1 MSEEGPAGS
10 GEPPG
15 SPSASTG
22 AGTSLVSLDAVRE
35 AAGRLTGVALRTP
48 LVPGTLSGG
57 EDVWLKC
64 ESLQHGGAFK
74 IRGAYN
80 FTALLPEVERERG
93 LVTYSSG
100 NHAQGVAAAAR
111 AFGVPA
117 VIVMPED
124 APRVKVEGT
133 RSLGGEVVR
142 EGHTTTERRARAE
155 EIARETGAT
164 IVPPF
169 DHPDIV
175 AGQGTTALEAL
186 EQLQEAAAVDSRD
199 PRPPGLVVVPIGGGG
214 LLSGHA
220 VVLRAL
226 HPDCRVVG
234 VEPEG
239 AASMKRSLEAGEPV
253 SLDHVDTIADGL
265 KPVRP
270 GDLTFRHVR
279 ALVDD
284 VVTVSEEALVE
295 GLRWCFR
302 RRLVV
307 EPSGGAALA
316 ALLSGAVDPPDDGA
330 TLAVVSGGNVDPD
343 AYARWVAAG

>member
-1 MSEEGPAGS
+1 VTGP
-10 GEPPG
+10 E
-15 SPSASTG
+15 
-22 AGTSLVSLDAVRE
+22 SLVPPEAVRE
-35 AAGRLTGVALRTP
+35 AAGRLGGVALRTP
-48 LVPGTLSGG
+48 LLPGTLPGG
-57 EDVWLKC
+57 RDVWIKC
-64 ESLQHGGAFK
+64 ESLQRGGAFK

-80 FTALLPEVERERG
+80 FTARLTPEERQRG

-133 RSLGGEVVR
+133 RALGGEVVR
-142 EGHTTTERRARAE
+142 EGYTTTERRARAE

-169 DHPDIV
+169 DHPDVV
-175 AGQGTTALEAL
+175 AGQGTTALETL
-186 EQLQEAAAVDSRD
+186 EQLGEEAPRAGRD
-199 PRPPGLVVVPIGGGG
+199 PVPPSLFVVPIGGGG
-214 LLSGHA
+214 LISGHG
-220 VVLRAL
+220 VVIRAL
-226 HPDCRVVG
+226 HPECRLVG

-253 SLDHVDTIADGL
+253 TLEEVDTIADGL

-270 GDLTFRHVR
+270 GELTFRHVR
-279 ALVDD
+279 ELADD

-302 RRLVV
+302 QRLLV
-307 EPSGGAALA
+307 EPSGGATLA
-316 ALLSGAVDPPDDGA
+316 ALLSGRVEPPDQG
-330 TLAVVSGGNVDPD
+330 AVVAVASGGNVDPD
-343 AYARWVAAG
+343 AYAGWIASP